1 MAQQLH
7 ALLAPPMLSPPML
20 RNRHSRL
27 CASCSVDSPQTVTE
41 VSLDS
46 IPSLLLDESDPA
58 SVLDPISRH
67 KHANANVTL
76 QPELQPE
83 LSKLWRLA
91 FPKQPFQD
99 SSSDWLLLGFQS
111 EDPKRDL
118 RAAGLVGI
126 RQLTHFCRSSG
137 HAAFLCCTRSHSD
150 FPLAVASLNVSL
162 LVMQHFGL
170 CTTSGGSVALPPCSD
185 TTLRHAARLQL
196 ALPSGSD
203 VSLLDLIHEHLTRWL
218 YDRWQEVSAGQQPTA
233 LLLLNKFPQLLRAA
247 GERLQYGLAQVPLP
261 WSLASVLI
269 ALREERQP
277 LRDADEDGAA
287 CACRCRPRKAL

>member
-1 MAQQLH
+1 MAP
-7 ALLAPPMLSPPML
+7 LLPPLTPPML

-27 CASCSVDSPQTVTE
+27 DELSARSVDSPQTVTE

-58 SVLDPISRH
+58 SVLDPIGGCKR
-67 KHANANVTL
+67 ANDTL
-76 QPELQPE
+76 QPEL
-83 LSKLWRLA
+83 STLWRLA

-99 SSSDWLLLGFQS
+99 ISSDWLRLGFQS

-118 RAAGLVGI
+118 RAAGLIGI
-126 RQLTHFCRSSG
+126 RQLTHFCLTSG
-137 HAAFLCCTRSHSD
+137 HAAFLSCTRSQSD
-150 FPLAVASLNVSL
+150 FPLAAASLNVSL
-162 LVMQHFGL
+162 LIMQHFGL
-170 CTTSGGSVALPPCSD
+170 CTTSGGSAALPPCSD

-218 YDRWQEVSAGQQPTA
+218 YDRWKAVSVGSQTG

-247 GERLQYGLAQVPLP
+247 GERLQYGLAQVPAP
-261 WSLASVLI
+261 WSLASVLL
-269 ALREERQP
+269 ALREERQ
-277 LRDADEDGAA
+277 LWRYADEDGAA